1 MPLTVIHGDP
11 DPAADGQASE
21 LEAQAGWLEL
31 QAAGLRREADR
42 LSDQAR
48 RLRAAAQRRAK
59 PGASSTPQDEVE
71 TIRVPSPSR
80 LGALPKLTR
89 RQQEI
94 IALIARGYTN
104 RRIAEQLVIA
114 TGTVANHIAQM
125 LDRLGVDNRVQLA
138 AWAIEH
144 EVSVRSLSDHS
155 RQLGQTWPPPQRVRS
170 GEVALTDRVAAPEES
185 GVGRRQA

>member
-21 LEAQAGWLEL
+21 LEAQARWLEL

-48 RLRAAAQRRAK
+48 RLRAVAQRRAK
-59 PGASSTPQDEVE
+59 PGASSTPMELVE
-71 TIRVPSPSR
+71 TIRVPSRSR
-80 LGALPKLTR
+80 FGARPKLTR
-89 RQQEI
+89 HQKEI

-104 RRIAEQLVIA
+104 RHIAEQLVIT

-138 AWAIEH
+138 AWAVEH
-144 EVSVRSLSDHS
+144 EVSARFLSDHFTELE
-155 RQLGQTWPPPQRVRS
+155 QAWPRR
-170 GEVALTDRVAAPEES
+170 VALTDRAAALEES
-185 GVGRRQA
+185 GVSRRQA